1 VTTREEVLAAR
12 ERVGPRVRRTPVL
25 LVVLPTPGG
34 DIPVALKLEQL
45 QLGGS
50 FKIRGSLNAML
61 NRDGAQRDS
70 PVVIASGG
78 NAGIAAA
85 TAAGMLGIAC
95 TVVLPASAP
104 AVKVDRL
111 RALGAEVVLDGERY
125 VDAYLRASAI
135 AAQRGAQ
142 QLHAYD
148 LPDVVAGAGVI
159 GLELAEEAPETDTV
173 LVAVGGGGLVAGIAA
188 ALAGEKSV
196 VGVEPS
202 GAPTLSSAL
211 AAGFPVDVGVDSIAA
226 DALGATRLGDI
237 AMDVARRAG
246 IGSVLVEDEAI
257 DEARNLLW
265 REFRLAVEHAAAAPI
280 AALLSGAYTPAAGE
294 RVAAVICG
302 ANTDPTTLPTG

>member
-1 VTTREEVLAAR
+1 MTTREEVLAAR
-12 ERVGPRVRRTPVL
+12 ERVGPLVRRTPVL
-25 LVVLPTPGG
+25 RVVLPTPGG

-61 NRDGAQRDS
+61 NRDGAHRDS

-85 TAAGMLGIAC
+85 TAAGMLGIVC
-95 TVVLPASAP
+95 TVVVPAAAP
-104 AVKVDRL
+104 TVKVDRL

-125 VDAYLRASAI
+125 ADAYVRASAI

-148 LPDVVAGAGVI
+148 LPDVVAGAGVV
-159 GLELAEEAPETDTV
+159 GLELTEEVPEADTV

-188 ALAGEKSV
+188 ALEGEKSV

-211 AAGFPVDVGVDSIAA
+211 AAGSPVDVAVHSIAA

-237 AMDVARRAG
+237 AMDVARRTG

-257 DEARNLLW
+257 TEARNLLW

-280 AALLSGAYTPAAGE
+280 AALLSGAYAPAEGE